1 MMNGFPWA
9 LIMNYPLNEEEL
21 IKIGKDLLDSSDD
34 EFSSVVRF
42 MHQLPETP
50 PLPGDM
56 ANKVLT
62 AVFGDV
68 EKMPGLVRILAD
80 GLKEVV
86 RKGDVIQLVNEEAE
100 SDPWQGYTVKKK
112 QLVQFEIE
120 NKDGQVAL
128 KNVSGLSFVENGLEA
143 SLQKAIVKAPKIECT
158 LKLGPISVQRVVDIA

>member
-1 MMNGFPWA
+1 
-9 LIMNYPLNEEEL
+9 MNYPISEEEL
-21 IKIGKDLLDSSDD
+21 IKVGKDLLETSDD
-34 EFSSVVRF
+34 EFSAVVRF
-42 MHQLPETP
+42 MHQLPEQP
-50 PLPGDM
+50 PLPGEL
-56 ANKVLT
+56 ANTVLS

-86 RKGDVIQLVNEEAE
+86 RKGDVVKLVNEEAE

-112 QLVQFEIE
+112 QMVQFEVE
-120 NKDGQVAL
+120 NKNGKISL

-158 LKLGPISVQRVVDIA
+158 LKLGLIPVQRVVDIA